1 MPKIRELS
9 YEERLAVKILRET
22 GLFYP
27 KIGRIVVCHHSTALR
42 IYKIFQATNS
52 VKKLPRTERD
62 ALKNLTNEVSELCAR
77 RSEIVSRQKCVK
89 IPSKENSRTIPD
101 IGRLLR
107 PLMECIC
114 DKLIPTIFG
123 CDIPPDLDD
132 IISMPTRLGGLGIGN
147 IMEESTREFQASKT
161 ISAPLAALIVQQRMY
176 ETPDPNETEKCLKT
190 DKGASNWL
198 VALPLEEE
206 RYVLNKEEFRDALC
220 LRYDL
225 PLKNLP
231 SKCPCNQPFTIPH
244 AMTCKKG
251 GFVHIRHDELRNLE
265 AGLLNEV
272 CRNVA
277 IEPRLL
283 PLTGEVL
290 SLSSANTED
299 NARLDI
305 KARGFFREG
314 QTAYFDIRVTNLK
327 APSYQNKSTE
337 TVLKNAEQEKKRS
350 YN

>member
-1 MPKIRELS
+1 M
-9 YEERLAVKILRET
+9 
-22 GLFYP
+22 
-27 KIGRIVVCHHSTALR
+27 
-42 IYKIFQATNS
+42 
-52 VKKLPRTERD
+52 
-62 ALKNLTNEVSELCAR
+62 
-77 RSEIVSRQKCVK
+77 
-89 IPSKENSRTIPD
+89 
-101 IGRLLR
+101 
-107 PLMECIC
+107 
-114 DKLIPTIFG
+114 
-123 CDIPPDLDD
+123 
-132 IISMPTRLGGLGIGN
+132 
-147 IMEESTREFQASKT
+147 
-161 ISAPLAALIVQQRMY
+161 
-176 ETPDPNETEKCLKT
+176 
-190 DKGASNWL
+190 
-198 VALPLEEE
+198 ALPLEEE
-206 RYVLNKEEFRDALC
+206 SYVLNKEEFRDALC

-231 SKCPCNQPFTIPH
+231 SKCPCNQPFNIPH

-251 GFVHIRHDELRNLE
+251 GFIHMRHNDLRNLE

-305 KARGFFREG
+305 KTRGFFREG

-350 YN
+350 YNQRVIEVEHGSFTPLVFGSNGAMGKECITFHKKLAAKIAEKRGKKYHEVISDIRTKISFKLQKSMILCIRGSRTVF